1 MVYDSIKNTNPNDPN
16 LFTDQV
22 DSPYL
27 LKLKQVAR
35 RFATR
40 FQTTTS
46 LQIQFGSGTSADVNE
61 QVTPNSDN
69 VGIGLPFEK
78 DKLTAAYSPQN
89 FMFTNTY
96 GIPPTGLLTVRY
108 LTGGGATANVPTGNL
123 TTISNSQINF
133 QVSNLTTSVANTIFN
148 SLTVNNS
155 KAASGGSD
163 GDTNEEI
170 RQNSI
175 SNFSTQL
182 RNVTSDDYLVRSLS
196 MPPKYGVVSKAF
208 IEQTKLNT
216 LLPGEIPTTLSLYI
230 LSANNNNNLTLAS
243 EALKQNLQT
252 YLSQYRV
259 IGDSINIKDAFII
272 NIGIDF
278 EITVRPNFN
287 SNEVLRAC
295 LNGLRT
301 YFNIDNWQVN
311 EPIQINE
318 LFLLLDKIQGVQTVK
333 NVTITNKV
341 GTSLGYSQYSYDIL
355 GATLNNVVYPSIDP
369 MIFEVKNPTSDIK
382 GRIVN
387 M

>member
-1 MVYDSIKNTNPNDPN
+1 MPHLGQEMVYDSIKNTNPNDPN

-133 QVSNLTTSVANTIFN
+133 QVSN
-148 SLTVNNS
+148 
-155 KAASGGSD
+155 
-163 GDTNEEI
+163 
-170 RQNSI
+170 
-175 SNFSTQL
+175 
-182 RNVTSDDYLVRSLS
+182 
-196 MPPKYGVVSKAF
+196 
-208 IEQTKLNT
+208 
-216 LLPGEIPTTLSLYI
+216 
-230 LSANNNNNLTLAS
+230 
-243 EALKQNLQT
+243 
-252 YLSQYRV
+252 
-259 IGDSINIKDAFII
+259 
-272 NIGIDF
+272 
-278 EITVRPNFN
+278 
-287 SNEVLRAC
+287 
-295 LNGLRT
+295 
-301 YFNIDNWQVN
+301 
-311 EPIQINE
+311 
-318 LFLLLDKIQGVQTVK
+318 
-333 NVTITNKV
+333 
-341 GTSLGYSQYSYDIL
+341 
-355 GATLNNVVYPSIDP
+355 
-369 MIFEVKNPTSDIK
+369 
-382 GRIVN
+382 
-387 M
+387 